1 MTDEERKKYEAEQE
15 QESEHL
21 KKFRAFLKEDHSL
34 SRPLADW
41 EMRILGGFGGYKSQA
56 GKEMA

>member
-15 QESEHL
+15 SEHL
-21 KKFRAFLKEDHSL
+21 KRFRAFLKEDHPL

-56 GKEMA
+56 GKGAA